1 MLTFSRD
8 SHLLKEYPEKLLKE
22 TLVVEKQLENN
33 FYKLFQNPA
42 YDNQRAGGVQHL
54 SWDEAVHYAQLILN
68 RYMFVSFAEDTLL
81 TFKKLSKKLEK
92 YYELELDDFIVEVR
106 KKKVDVKARKN
117 YQTLKNEF
125 EESLAVVQPLLREI
139 QDTDDEIDRMIY
151 ELYGLNE
158 EDWD

>member
-1 MLTFSRD
+1 M
-8 SHLLKEYPEKLLKE
+8 
-22 TLVVEKQLENN
+22 
-33 FYKLFQNPA
+33 
-42 YDNQRAGGVQHL
+42 
-54 SWDEAVHYAQLILN
+54 HYAQLILN

-139 QDTDDEIDRMIY
+139 QDTDDKIDRMIY

-158 EDWD
+158 EENGID